1 MTMLAKTITR
11 NYGMGGGKIA
21 MSLLVSSLYGGVL
34 ADTWSVSPS
43 SAWNT
48 SDPAKVVFD
57 SSEAGTLDSTTDTQ
71 STSTS
76 AGLSGAVSL
85 EKRGTGTLT
94 VNGMHSFT
102 GDIGIYEGTYLV
114 GSGATDNGE
123 ARNSQLGDPRTVRKI
138 TVYTNAT
145 LQLARSGIFGAGTAG
160 GDGIKADVEIRGGT
174 LTLPATSCT
183 TFGNLLFHNATIN
196 GNTGQN
202 SAWPAFCL
210 TGDWLEF
217 SSDTATPYV
226 IPAYD
231 YGGFF
236 FSRVKPVDIRVP
248 DITGN
253 SDSDVTFSSP
263 ISDAW
268 YAPQYNHNHNI
279 PGNWGNWTSN
289 YSNDTWRCTT
299 NFVKTGEGTLAIN
312 TMDNTFR
319 RDVVVSNGTLRL
331 LAHNARYGV
340 DVKTCLGLSHTPH
353 TVYVERGA
361 RLEFT
366 ASDHMGQF
374 YNVPTGI
381 TIYVR
386 GGTLTQSASKVNG
399 FGPLIL
405 EDATLWYSGTTG
417 GWPTLGFSD
426 VTFKGS
432 TAYTLAQVNDSYFA
446 IGMNGM
452 GNLRVEK
459 IVSNGTYSSSPDVTI
474 SSPIK
479 DSANVWQ
486 GYGPRKST
494 FRKTGPG
501 VLKLAST
508 GNEFTGDVEI
518 SDGVVTL
525 ARKGAVINPTT
536 TSLGNIMTNRMI
548 TVCGTGE
555 LYVDQS
561 DQLSQACSD
570 YVATM
575 LVSNGTVR
583 FASGSINAWPTVK
596 FYDPNLVYSSGV
608 GNSGTGDSTAWGLWA
623 FRYPVTFDGTKP
635 LALPSN
641 GNNCRISL
649 GYSSDHSEEVLGE
662 LTYHHG
668 KTEFNV
674 KDMTSG
680 PCVDVDIGIEIQ
692 SLPYWTNTDSRNL
705 YKNRRYRCGLLKTG
719 PGTLRIGGKF
729 TCPENTRIN
738 EGALVF
744 DGTLAEQNSG
754 WGKSAMQVQDGAYL
768 GGTGVVQNVTI
779 EEGGGFTSVIGQTG
793 ALEID
798 GTVTLP
804 SSGNVKINIACT
816 NDMSSLVSYAVP
828 VVKASK
834 LAGARLTPVY
844 NGGMALPPKYG
855 MKVVV
860 HGGIVYGTIARKG
873 MTISIR

>member
-1 MTMLAKTITR
+1 M
-11 NYGMGGGKIA
+11 
-21 MSLLVSSLYGGVL
+21 
-34 ADTWSVSPS
+34 
-43 SAWNT
+43 
-48 SDPAKVVFD
+48 SDPTKVVFD
-57 SSEAGTLDSTTDTQ
+57 SSDAGTLDSTTDTQ
-71 STSTS
+71 STATS
-76 AGLSGAVSL
+76 VGLSGTVSL

-102 GDIGIYEGTYLV
+102 GNIGIYEGTYLV
-114 GSGATDNGE
+114 GSGTTDQGA
-123 ARNSQLGDPRTVRKI
+123 ARNSPLGDPRTTRKI

-145 LQLARSGIFGAGTAG
+145 LQLASTGVFGAGTAG

-174 LTLPATSCT
+174 LTLPTQSCT

-196 GNTGQN
+196 GNTGHN
-202 SAWPAFCL
+202 ASWPAFCL

-226 IPAYD
+226 FPAYSW
-231 YGGFF
+231 GGFF
-236 FSRVKPVDIRVP
+236 MSRVKPVDIRVP
-248 DITGN
+248 DITG
-253 SDSDVTFSSP
+253 DSNPDVTFSSP
-263 ISDAW
+263 IMDAW
-268 YAPQYNHNHNI
+268 YSPQYNHGHNI

-289 YSNDTWRCTT
+289 YSNDTWCCTT

-312 TMDNTFR
+312 SMENTFR

-331 LAHNARYGV
+331 LAHGARAGV
-340 DVKTCLGLSHTPH
+340 NVYTCLGLSHVPH
-353 TVYVERGA
+353 TIYVEPGA

-366 ASDHMGQF
+366 QSDHLGQF

-381 TIYVR
+381 TIHVR
-386 GGTLTQSASKVNG
+386 GGTLAQSAKKVNG
-399 FGPLIL
+399 LGPLIL
-405 EDATLWYSGTTG
+405 EDATLEYNGATDDW
-417 GWPTLGFSD
+417 WPTLGFSD

-432 TAYTLAQVNDSYFA
+432 TAYTLASVYSSYFA

-452 GNLRVEK
+452 ANLRVEK
-459 IVSNGTYSSSPDVTI
+459 IVSDGTYSSSPDVTI

-501 VLKLAST
+501 VLRLAST

-518 SDGVVTL
+518 SDGIVTL

-674 KDMTSG
+674 KDMTSD

-744 DGTLAEQNSG
+744 DGTLAEQITG
-754 WGKSAMQVQDGAYL
+754 WGKSAMQVQAGAYL
-768 GGTGVVQNVTI
+768 GGTGAVYNVTI

-793 ALEID
+793 ALEIN

-804 SSGNVKINIACT
+804 SSGNVPLNIVCT
-816 NDMSSLVSYAVP
+816 NDLETLVSYRTPIVKSSKLGGARFVP
-828 VVKASK
+828 VF
-834 LAGARLTPVY
+834 
-844 NGGMALPPKYG
+844 NGGAALPPNLGLTVSEQNGVIYG
-855 MKVVV
+855 
-860 HGGIVYGTIARKG
+860 IISRKG
-873 MTISIR
+873 VTIIFK